1 MPVEWKTDGIETGDI
16 CIYIMCVIEKTRAGE
31 QRGWQLRRRRYEFI
45 CFYAIKPSLKNQR
58 AVKFID
64 HNIASIRFFSDR
76 FYL

>member
-45 CFYAIKPSLKNQR
+45 RARFYAIKPGNL
-58 AVKFID
+58 A
-64 HNIASIRFFSDR
+64 
-76 FYL
+76 